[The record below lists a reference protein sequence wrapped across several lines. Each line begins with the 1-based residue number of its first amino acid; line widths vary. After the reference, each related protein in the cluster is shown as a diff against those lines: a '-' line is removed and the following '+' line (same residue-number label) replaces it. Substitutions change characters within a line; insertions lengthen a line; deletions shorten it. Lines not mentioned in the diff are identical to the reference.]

1 VDNIFYYFFFYL
13 RMYVEA
19 IPAHFFFTSHTAALK
34 RKIFKKRMKVEQDRI
49 GPNQTYHVHDTC
61 GGKLVHRGTRF
72 LQNKQEQLSRE
83 TRFLQ
88 NKQDSSAGKRELEEE
103 SDMSCVGMLAR

>member
-1 VDNIFYYFFFYL
+1 
-13 RMYVEA
+13 MYVEA

-34 RKIFKKRMKVEQDRI
+34 RKILKKRMKVEQDRI

-72 LQNKQEQLSRE
+72 LQNKQ
-83 TRFLQ
+83 
-88 NKQDSSAGKRELEEE
+88 DSSAGKRELEEE